1 MGSRAIPPRN
11 YIGCVL
17 LASQMF
23 MEEARENRHCWQKC
37 MEIFMELRGG
47 RFIESVIELNIV
59 AAVV

>member
-1 MGSRAIPPRN
+1 MCIVGQSD
-11 YIGCVL
+11 V
-17 LASQMF
+17 

-47 RFIESVIELNIV
+47 RFMESVIELNIV